1 MQASGAPISGAIGSS
16 SRPHRGGRTQTLR
29 ALDGARSLPSRMATT
44 QAAADAARRR
54 DPARTSWRVPALTWV
69 DLVFVLAL
77 VGVTAALRATRLPAP
92 GLWFDDAFVGLVTK
106 ADTFEEIR
114 LVGLTSPGYGFL
126 LKGWLSLFGFTELNA
141 QLPALVLG
149 IATPPLAY
157 GLLVWKGVHR
167 LAAGTG
173 ALLLAFSAVHIRY
186 SDRVKQFTLDGIVS
200 LGLIAVFWWLLDDV
214 RSARRW
220 GWAGVAAVG
229 AVVLATPSLV
239 LVMAGFGVAWCV
251 LLVRH
256 RSSFRVALLPTV
268 LAGVFS
274 LAWLTLVLMPA
285 TNPRL
290 RDFWAGYYIP
300 VGDGLTSALDHTALR
315 LERLIERAVELP
327 TITAVVL
334 VVLSAL
340 VVLLRRPVLGLLLVI
355 PVPIAVVLA
364 ASQAAPL
371 GGGRVDIYLYPGL
384 AVMVALALDEVA
396 GISRLALAAICAVLV
411 GLFALSYSSPG
422 GYPQQDLEPLV
433 AHVQREASPSD
444 GILVYPHASFGFGLY
459 TTWPVDLE
467 RSEAWATGFDVRVD
481 RPNVYVPAT
490 PSRTPE
496 AAAAAVREATRSH
509 DRVWFVVAQE
519 TGDSIRA
526 YEEAFRSLGY
536 SKSSELRRPGATL
549 TLWTRT

>member
-1 MQASGAPISGAIGSS
+1 
-16 SRPHRGGRTQTLR
+16 
-29 ALDGARSLPSRMATT
+29 MATT

-54 DPARTSWRVPALTWV
+54 DPARTSWRVPGLTWV

-77 VGVTAALRATRLPAP
+77 VGVSAALRATRLPAH
-92 GLWFDDAFVGLVTK
+92 GLWHDDAWVGVVNR

-114 LVGLTSPGYGFL
+114 LVGLTSPGYTFL
-126 LKGWLSLFGFTELNA
+126 LKGWLSLFGFTDLNA
-141 QLPALVLG
+141 QLPAVVLG

-167 LAAGTG
+167 VAAGTG
-173 ALLLAFSAVHIRY
+173 ALLLAVSAVHIQY
-186 SDRVKQFTLDGIVS
+186 SDRVKQFTLDGVVS

-220 GWAGVAAVG
+220 GWAALAAVG
-229 AVVLATPSLV
+229 AVVLSAPSLA

-251 LLVRH
+251 LLLRQ
-256 RSSFRVALLPTV
+256 RSSFRAALLPTA

-274 LAWLTLVLMPA
+274 LAWLMLVLVPA
-285 TNPRL
+285 INPLL
-290 RDFWAGYYIP
+290 RGSWAGYYIS
-300 VGDGLTSALDHTALR
+300 VGDGLTSALDHTAL
-315 LERLIERAVELP
+315 LLQRLIERAVALP
-327 TITAVVL
+327 TIAAVAL

-340 VVLLRRPVLGLLLVI
+340 VVLLRRPVLGLFLVI
-355 PVPIAVVLA
+355 PVLIAVVLA
-364 ASQAAPL
+364 AAEAAPL

-396 GISRLALAAICAVLV
+396 GISRLALAAICAALV
-411 GLFALSYSSPG
+411 GLFALSYTAPG
-422 GYPQQDLEPLV
+422 DYPRQDLEPLV
-433 AHVQREASPSD
+433 AHVEREASPSD

-467 RSEAWATGFDVRVD
+467 RTEIWATGFGVRIG
-481 RPNVYVPAT
+481 RPNVYVPTT

-496 AAAAAVREATRSH
+496 AASAAVRKATWSH
-509 DRVWFVVAQE
+509 DRVWFVVAQAPRE
-519 TGDSIRA
+519 SIRA
-526 YEEAFRSLGY
+526 YQKAFRSLGF
-536 SKSSELRRPGATL
+536 SKSSVLRRPGATL